1 MKNNYSSFLLLFFGL
16 GVTAQIVNIP
26 DANFKNAL
34 VNTNCA
40 NIGSGSGLTDA
51 DSNDDGE
58 IQESEA
64 LVVSSLGLYNQNI
77 SDLTGIESFSN
88 LEGLNCSN
96 NSLTSLNLN
105 NFLSLK
111 YLSCSNNNMTALSLS
126 NCFNLSRFDCDNNL
140 MTSIDLSSTR
150 VYKMYIRNN
159 PNLTYI
165 NIKNGFI
172 TDGYYSFRFA
182 IPPPPP
188 SDISGNNNLS
198 NICCDDNEAD
208 YIVNYGSFGSP
219 IDPGI
224 NVNSYC
230 SSMPGGSFNTI
241 TGTVKLDCSGA
252 NVPLNHQKIS
262 FTSGTQSAYTFTNYG
277 NYTFY
282 TGPNAITV
290 APNLYN
296 PTYFTFEPSN
306 YVFNFTGN
314 GVTETA
320 NFCFTSNGSHPDLE
334 VAIIPHLRAR
344 PGFISLYQIV
354 YKNKGNLLQSGTV
367 TFNYNDDILIL
378 GATNPAVSSQANNS
392 LTWNFLNLAPGET
405 RYITV
410 YLTVHSPTQT
420 PPVNIGDVLEYQVI
434 VSSPLDDETPTD
446 NQMTFNQTVVGSFD
460 PNDKEVLEGT
470 VIDIDQIDGYLHY
483 IIRFQN
489 TGTAAAE
496 NVVVRDILSDNLDW
510 NTLQMISSSHPYR
523 STLTNGNKL
532 EVFYQGI
539 NLPPLTEN
547 EPASHG
553 YIAFKIKP
561 KPTVVVSD
569 VIENTAEIYFDF
581 NFPIVTNTVSTMIT
595 PVLGNPTNE
604 MSLFKMFPN
613 PTSGIINIEMSNNQS
628 IAKVVINNLLGQTIM
643 RYESASIL
651 DISSLTKGI
660 YFITVET
667 DNGKET
673 QRIIKQ

>member
-1 MKNNYSSFLLLFFGL
+1 MKNFYSSILLLFIVFSS
-16 GVTAQIVNIP
+16 TAQVVNIP

-64 LVVSSLGLYNQNI
+64 LVVTSLGLYNQNI

-188 SDISGNNNLS
+188 SDISGNGNLT
-198 NICCDDNEAD
+198 NICCDDDETD
-208 YIVNYGSFGSP
+208 YIINHCYFGSP
-219 IDPGI
+219 IDPTI

-262 FTSGTQSAYTFTNYG
+262 FTSGTQSAYTFTNNG

-296 PTYFTFEPSN
+296 PAYFTFEPSN

-446 NQMTFNQTVVGSFD
+446 NQMTFNHTVVGSFD
-460 PNDKEVLEGT
+460 PNDKEVVEGSQIS
-470 VIDIDQIDGYLHY
+470 IDKIDDYLHY
-483 IIRFQN
+483 IVRFQN
-489 TGTAAAE
+489 MGTAAAE
-496 NVVVRDILSDNLDW
+496 NVVIKDMLDANLDW
-510 NTLQMISSSHPYR
+510 STLEMVSSSHTYR

-539 NLPPLTEN
+539 NLPPSTED
-547 EPASHG
+547 EPGSHG

-561 KPTVVVSD
+561 KSTVIVSD
-569 VIENTAEIYFDF
+569 VIENTADIYFDF
-581 NFPIVTNTVSTMIT
+581 NFPIETNTVSTMIT
-595 PVLGNPTNE
+595 PILGIPTNE
-604 MSLFKMFPN
+604 TSFFKMYPN
-613 PTSGIINIEMSNNQS
+613 PTFGIINIEMSGNLS
-628 IAKVVINNLLGQTIM
+628 IAKTTISNLLGQILLTFGNSSVLDVSALNKGTYFVTI
-643 RYESASIL
+643 EN
-651 DISSLTKGI
+651 
-660 YFITVET
+660 
-667 DNGKET
+667 DNGKAT
-673 QRIIKQ
+673 QKLIKL